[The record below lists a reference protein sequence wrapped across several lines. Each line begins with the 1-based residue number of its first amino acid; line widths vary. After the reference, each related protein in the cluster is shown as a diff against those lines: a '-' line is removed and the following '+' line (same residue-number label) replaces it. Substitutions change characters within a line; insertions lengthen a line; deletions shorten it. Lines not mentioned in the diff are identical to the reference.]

1 MNTYRIQFEAVRK
14 GAIGSREEYVRAIK
28 AESEQEATLA
38 LYTEF
43 DHIHIVRTE
52 KGA

>member
-1 MNTYRIQFEAVRK
+1 MNTYRIQFQAVRK
-14 GAIGSREEYVRAIK
+14 GAIGSREEYMRTIK
-28 AESEQEATLA
+28 AESEREATLA

-43 DHIHIVRTE
+43 DHIHIVRIE